1 MVNKEKP
8 WIEFY
13 TALTEDFVKSVPGI
27 WITFIV
33 MLLLSFSIVLP
44 FLQAVMIPTSPG
56 TVYEQAL
63 RCYSS
68 WAQFGIPLNE
78 GEPLIQQAFQALD
91 DEMVFDTAIDAL
103 VSVFSH
109 HDNYKYVILLQLSK

>member
-33 MLLLSFSIVLP
+33 MLLLSFSIVLLAL
-44 FLQAVMIPTSPG
+44 FLK
-56 TVYEQAL
+56 
-63 RCYSS
+63 
-68 WAQFGIPLNE
+68 
-78 GEPLIQQAFQALD
+78 
-91 DEMVFDTAIDAL
+91 
-103 VSVFSH
+103 SVIIMKS
-109 HDNYKYVILLQLSK
+109 